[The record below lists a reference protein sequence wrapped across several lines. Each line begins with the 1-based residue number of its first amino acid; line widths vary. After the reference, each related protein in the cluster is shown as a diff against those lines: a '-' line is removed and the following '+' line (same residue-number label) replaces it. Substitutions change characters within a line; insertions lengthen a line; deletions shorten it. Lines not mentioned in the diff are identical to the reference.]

1 MKKLFSLLLTVLL
14 LMESVAGTSDA
25 DAADVVYGQRK
36 MFEHRF
42 QNVFRILIDGF
53 FALKRLGRSGVYI
66 VVYEF
71 AVFDKQRARRFRTAD
86 IECKKIRAHKL
97 TRSFFFAQIR
107 RAHV

>member
-1 MKKLFSLLLTVLL
+1 MDNDTALRI
-14 LMESVAGTSDA
+14 ERAGTSDA

-36 MFEHRF
+36 IFEHRF

-53 FALKRLGRSGVYI
+53 FAFKRLGRRGVYI

-71 AVFDKQRARRFRTAD
+71 AVFGKQCARRFRTAD

-97 TRSFFFAQIR
+97 TRSFSSAPYR
-107 RAHV
+107 G

>member
-1 MKKLFSLLLTVLL
+1 MDNDTALRI
-14 LMESVAGTSDA
+14 ERAGTSDA

-36 MFEHRF
+36 MFEYRF

-71 AVFDKQRARRFRTAD
+71 AVFGKQRARRFRTAD
-86 IECKKIRAHKL
+86 IECKKIRE
-97 TRSFFFAQIR
+97 IG